1 MSDAEAQDA
10 VGLELFDL
18 SPDLMCLATVD
29 GYFKRVNHA
38 FEKTLGYPIE
48 ELTSRPFFDFV
59 HPDDLER
66 TRAALATLE
75 SGGELHEFENR
86 YICRDGS
93 IRCLQWNCRP
103 EPTKG
108 LVAAAARDVT
118 DSRARKEHAA
128 LRRVATV
135 VAHGGEPSEV
145 LKAVANE
152 VACLLGADM
161 TLIGRYGADATFTY
175 LVSGGRLP
183 TTELAAR
190 LTLGGNN
197 LVSTIFSCGQS
208 TSMSYDNASGPIAAF
223 AQKLG
228 IRNAVGTPITVD
240 DRIWGAMLAGWTQP
254 RELTSETVDHL
265 AEITELVATAI
276 ANAES
281 RTALVESRARV
292 VAAGDD
298 TRRRIEHDL
307 HDGAQQR
314 LVTLSLKLRSH
325 QSRIPADVAELFG
338 DIDSEL
344 GEILDELRELS
355 HGIHP
360 AALTRGGLGPALR
373 DLARRA
379 PIPATVNVRLS
390 RRPPQRIEVAVYFI
404 VAEALT
410 NVAKHAHASE
420 VLVDVE
426 AIDGVV
432 RASVSD
438 DGVGGA
444 NPSRGSGL
452 LGLRDRVES
461 LGGTMSLASPSR
473 GTTLAIEL
481 PINHEELTALR

>member
-1 MSDAEAQDA
+1 
-10 VGLELFDL
+10 
-18 SPDLMCLATVD
+18 
-29 GYFKRVNHA
+29 
-38 FEKTLGYPIE
+38 
-48 ELTSRPFFDFV
+48 
-59 HPDDLER
+59 
-66 TRAALATLE
+66 
-75 SGGELHEFENR
+75 
-86 YICRDGS
+86 
-93 IRCLQWNCRP
+93 
-103 EPTKG
+103 
-108 LVAAAARDVT
+108 
-118 DSRARKEHAA
+118 
-128 LRRVATV
+128 
-135 VAHGGEPSEV
+135 
-145 LKAVANE
+145 
-152 VACLLGADM
+152 
-161 TLIGRYGADATFTY
+161 
-175 LVSGGRLP
+175 
-183 TTELAAR
+183 
-190 LTLGGNN
+190 
-197 LVSTIFSCGQS
+197 
-208 TSMSYDNASGPIAAF
+208 
-223 AQKLG
+223 
-228 IRNAVGTPITVD
+228 VD